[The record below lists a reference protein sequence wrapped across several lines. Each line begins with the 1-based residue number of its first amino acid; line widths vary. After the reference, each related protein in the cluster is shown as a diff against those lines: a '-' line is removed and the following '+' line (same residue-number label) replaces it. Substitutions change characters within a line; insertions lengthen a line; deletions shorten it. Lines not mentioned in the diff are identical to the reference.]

1 MDTQE
6 KDVSFSEIF
15 RFFSSNNLN
24 ETNYGYMLYF
34 DSISLFRKDEFNP
47 SSNFKKLCE
56 KINKDKKTLSLKTN
70 IKTIHQLNKLLKT
83 SNLYDVLCKKSNIG
97 FSKEVEYFVNRTNG
111 YRKGRKFSKL
121 SIEEQITIK
130 LLNRL
135 IIEEIY
141 SQETP
146 SIKNEIIIFI
156 ECETNPENKLLK
168 CSPVVL
174 EKIKTLKKNINNQN
188 IIKQIEELGNP
199 KRCVVIE
206 GSGSKKDLVHGIVS
220 YIYCTHTYGELSD
233 DDWTGWN
240 EDRLKT
246 SVLYDPWEGK
256 EIEIYKYLSGNTLF
270 LKNLEGN
277 NTNTFKQLAAVI
289 NSDATGRHGILIVS
303 MSSAHELPEDFK
315 KLCHVIELEPNKQN
329 ETIDTSQINSDFEH
343 KSTPVFIY
351 NKQGRSLT
359 FNGHRMKLS
368 EKRERLLKALKK
380 PKNVRWI
387 LKIFY
392 NETVERIDK
401 TRTKRGAFD
410 KFTCS
415 FNKKWRETFALS
427 GELIKCE
434 DEIVSIAQIIK
445 W

>member
-24 ETNYGYMLYF
+24 ETNYGYMFYF

-135 IIEEIY
+135 IIEETY

-146 SIKNEIIIFI
+146 SIKNVIISFI
-156 ECETNPENKLLK
+156 KCETNPEKILLK

-174 EKIKTLKKNINNQN
+174 EKIKTLKRIINNQN
-188 IIKQIEELGNP
+188 IINQIEELGNP
-199 KRCVVIE
+199 KHCVVIE
-206 GSGSKKDLVHGIVS
+206 DNGSKKDLVHGIVS

-240 EDRLKT
+240 EDRPKT

-256 EIEIYKYLSGNTLF
+256 QIKINKYLSGNTLF

-289 NSDATGRHGILIVS
+289 NSDATGRQGMLIIS
-303 MSSAHELPEDFK
+303 TPSTDNLPEEFLKLVDILYLKTGISFDQKTNTIIINDKEISNVNDREYKFFKLLYDNKEKYVSKKEIRKVLITGGENEEAQVYNCYSRLK
-315 KLCHVIELEPNKQN
+315 KLFEEYPQIQFKTKAETKYKIGGYMLTIE
-329 ETIDTSQINSDFEH
+329 
-343 KSTPVFIY
+343 
-351 NKQGRSLT
+351 
-359 FNGHRMKLS
+359 
-368 EKRERLLKALKK
+368 
-380 PKNVRWI
+380 
-387 LKIFY
+387 
-392 NETVERIDK
+392 
-401 TRTKRGAFD
+401 
-410 KFTCS
+410 
-415 FNKKWRETFALS
+415 
-427 GELIKCE
+427 
-434 DEIVSIAQIIK
+434 EI
-445 W
+445 